1 MYTFVDSGCQNGN
14 PVLLDMDASRQPAPV
29 AQQVA
34 GIDSS
39 QWAAE
44 TEFFD
49 READT
54 RAITPLSPKIVERY
68 ASHTQHWAGDFQ
80 FRVAGNL
87 HGKRVLDVGAG
98 TGENSL
104 VLAALGAKVTAVDI
118 SPRSLEV
125 LQKRAELSGLSG
137 QIETIC
143 TPLEELCSRESFDL
157 IWVEAFLHHVLSNL
171 DFVLGQLK
179 SLAGPRGRVVILEPF
194 ALSILRRVRM
204 ALPIPANGTPG
215 ERPLNLKE
223 VLLVQS
229 YFPGMQS
236 RYFLLLSRLYRFS
249 PKAAMFAV
257 FDERFLR
264 LPVVKWLGGTVV
276 LWT

>member
-1 MYTFVDSGCQNGN
+1 
-14 PVLLDMDASRQPAPV
+14 MDEPRQPAQV
-29 AQQVA
+29 AQQMA

-44 TEFFD
+44 AKFFD

-54 RAITPLSPKIVERY
+54 QAITPLDPKIVERY
-68 ASHTQHWAGDFQ
+68 AGATQHWATDFQ
-80 FRVAGNL
+80 FRAAGNL

-98 TGENSL
+98 TGDNSL
-104 VLAALGAKVTAVDI
+104 VLAALGARVTAVDI

-143 TPLEELCSRESFDL
+143 TPLEELRPRENFDI
-157 IWVEAFLHHVLSNL
+157 IWVHAFLHHVLSNL
-171 DFVLGQLK
+171 DFVLRQLQ

-215 ERPLNLKE
+215 ERPLNLQE
-223 VLLVQS
+223 VQLVQS
-229 YFPGMQS
+229 YFPCMQC
-236 RYFLLLSRLYRFS
+236 RCFLLLSRLYRFS
-249 PKAAMFAV
+249 PKAAMFAA
-257 FDERFLR
+257 FDEAFLR